1 MPIARVCSLRPA
13 VVAAVG
19 MDAGAAG
26 VRRAAVD
33 MAAEVEDAGGAVW
46 VGVAVAVAVA
56 AVAVFG
62 LDLSGSARSSVSRYN
77 LNASANSCL
86 GFLENRHTAP

>member
-13 VVAAVG
+13 VVAGVG

-26 VRRAAVD
+26 VRRAAVG
-33 MAAEVEDAGGAVW
+33 MAAEVEGVGAAVW

-62 LDLSGSARSSVSRYN
+62 LDLSGSARRAASRMQ
-77 LNASANSCL
+77 
-86 GFLENRHTAP
+86 F